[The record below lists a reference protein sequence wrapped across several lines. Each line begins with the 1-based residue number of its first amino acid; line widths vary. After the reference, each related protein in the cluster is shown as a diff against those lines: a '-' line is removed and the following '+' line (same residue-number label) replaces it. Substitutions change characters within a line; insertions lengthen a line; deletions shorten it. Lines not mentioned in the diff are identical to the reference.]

1 MSDHTS
7 LRRSFDAVA
16 TLYDEVRPGYPDM
29 TINAI
34 IQAVRAATRRW
45 CSWRISKRPD
55 DDRPGVY

>member
-16 TLYDEVRPGYPDM
+16 TLYDEVRPGYPEM

-34 IQAVRAATRRW
+34 IELSELLRDAGARGA
-45 CSWRISKRPD
+45 
-55 DDRPGVY
+55 